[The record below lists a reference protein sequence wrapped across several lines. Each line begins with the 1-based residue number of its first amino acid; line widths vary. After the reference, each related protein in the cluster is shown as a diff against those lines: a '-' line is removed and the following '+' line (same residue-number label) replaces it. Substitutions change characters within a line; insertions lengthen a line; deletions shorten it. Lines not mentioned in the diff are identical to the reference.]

1 MLWLSHHNSEI
12 NWRTGEVKMMRYP
25 EECGKQWRPKQE
37 KAEWQKQKKEERK
50 KEAERKQE
58 EKQKKEKKKPKKESR
73 IKVRRVVEEW
83 EIWDKNEEVAK
94 LKAEARKLVPEKF
107 YM

>member
-1 MLWLSHHNSEI
+1 MLWLAHHNSEI
-12 NWRTGEVKMMRYP
+12 NWRTGEMKMMRYP

-37 KAEWQKQKKEERK
+37 KAGWQKQKKEERK

-58 EKQKKEKKKPKKESR
+58 EKQKKEKKKPKKEIR
-73 IKVRRVVEEW
+73 MKVRRVVEEW

-94 LKAEARKLVPEKF
+94 LEAEVRKLVLEKF
-107 YM
+107 YK